1 MFNESINRFNIN
13 KNDCLIF
20 EDSIEGVE
28 GAINSGIK
36 AIGVTSSYSN
46 KILMDAG
53 ATETIENY
61 ININNKLKKIGLS
74 F

>member
-1 MFNESINRFNIN
+1 
-13 KNDCLIF
+13 
-20 EDSIEGVE
+20 
-28 GAINSGIK
+28 
-36 AIGVTSSYSN
+36 
-46 KILMDAG
+46 MDAG